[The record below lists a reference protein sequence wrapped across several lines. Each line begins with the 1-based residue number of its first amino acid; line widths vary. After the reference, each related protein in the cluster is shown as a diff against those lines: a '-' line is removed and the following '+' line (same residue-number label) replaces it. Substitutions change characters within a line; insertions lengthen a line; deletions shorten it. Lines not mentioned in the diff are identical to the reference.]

1 MTFDSGAPSQSR
13 QTVTAFFE
21 SQAEADKARADL
33 LAAGFPEADIHLV
46 QGGEAQEVA
55 EPHQDVGIF
64 RALLN
69 IFVFMP
75 ESDRAS
81 YEEGLRRGGVAL
93 AVHTGQDRYERAID
107 ILDRDGAVDLDERE
121 TSWRSDGW
129 SPTGA
134 NPTSAGTRPTSADTA
149 TFEAAQGHDALVSA
163 GANQDVRE
171 RIGTGTADPGAGLD
185 LAPPSAVSPGPER
198 TSIPG
203 EESQSVTSRR
213 DIAHGRSRVRSYVG
227 TVADMPT
234 GVDPSI

>member
-46 QGGEAQEVA
+46 QGGHAQEAA

-69 IFVFMP
+69 IFIFMP
-75 ESDRAS
+75 ETDRAS

-121 TSWRSDGW
+121 SSWRTEGW
-129 SPTGA
+129 SPTG
-134 NPTSAGTRPTSADTA
+134 TRPTTADTA
-149 TFEAAQGHDALVSA
+149 AFEAAQGHDALVSA

-171 RIGTGTADPGAGLD
+171 RIGAGTADPGAGID
-185 LAPPSAVSPGPER
+185 LAPSSAVSPGPER

-203 EESQSVTSRR
+203 EESQSMTSRR
-213 DIAHGRSRVRSYVG
+213 DTAHGRSRVRSYVG

>member
-1 MTFDSGAPSQSR
+1 MTLDSGAASQSR

-46 QGGEAQEVA
+46 QGGAAQDVA
-55 EPHQDVGIF
+55 EPREDVGFF

-75 ESDRAS
+75 ENDRAS

-121 TSWRSDGW
+121 TSWRTEGW
-129 SPTGA
+129 SPTG
-134 NPTSAGTRPTSADTA
+134 TRHTSADTA
-149 TFEAAQGHDALVSA
+149 AFEAAQGHDALVNPD
-163 GANQDVRE
+163 ANRDVRE
-171 RIGTGTADPGAGLD
+171 RIGTGTADPGAGVD

-198 TSIPG
+198 TAIPG

-213 DIAHGRSRVRSYVG
+213 DTAHGRSRVRSYVG
-227 TVADMPT
+227 SVADMPT

>member
-1 MTFDSGAPSQSR
+1 MTLDSGAASQSR

-46 QGGEAQEVA
+46 QGGAAQDVA
-55 EPHQDVGIF
+55 EPREDVGFF

-75 ESDRAS
+75 ENDRAS

-121 TSWRSDGW
+121 TSWRTEGW
-129 SPTGA
+129 SPTG
-134 NPTSAGTRPTSADTA
+134 TRHTSADTA
-149 TFEAAQGHDALVSA
+149 AFEAAQSHDALVNPD
-163 GANQDVRE
+163 ANRDVRE
-171 RIGTGTADPGAGLD
+171 RIGTGTADPGAGVD

-198 TSIPG
+198 TAIPG

-213 DIAHGRSRVRSYVG
+213 DTAHGRSRVRSYVG
-227 TVADMPT
+227 SVADMPT

>member
-1 MTFDSGAPSQSR
+1 MTLDSGAASQSR

-46 QGGEAQEVA
+46 QGGAAQDVA
-55 EPHQDVGIF
+55 EPHEDVGFF

-75 ESDRAS
+75 ENDRAS

-121 TSWRSDGW
+121 TSWRTEGW
-129 SPTGA
+129 SPTG
-134 NPTSAGTRPTSADTA
+134 TRHTSADTA
-149 TFEAAQGHDALVSA
+149 AFEAAQGHDALVNPD
-163 GANQDVRE
+163 ANRDVRE
-171 RIGTGTADPGAGLD
+171 RIGTGTADPGAGVD

-198 TSIPG
+198 TAIPG
-203 EESQSVTSRR
+203 EESQSVASRR
-213 DIAHGRSRVRSYVG
+213 DTAHGRSRVRSYVG
-227 TVADMPT
+227 SVADMPT

>member
-1 MTFDSGAPSQSR
+1 MTLDSGAASQSR

-46 QGGEAQEVA
+46 QGGAAQDVA
-55 EPHQDVGIF
+55 EPREDVGIF

-75 ESDRAS
+75 ENDRAS

-121 TSWRSDGW
+121 TSWRTEGW
-129 SPTGA
+129 SPTG
-134 NPTSAGTRPTSADTA
+134 TRHTSADTA
-149 TFEAAQGHDALVSA
+149 AFEAAQGHDALVNPD
-163 GANQDVRE
+163 ANRDVRE
-171 RIGTGTADPGAGLD
+171 RIGTGTADPGAGVD

-198 TSIPG
+198 TAIPG

-213 DIAHGRSRVRSYVG
+213 DTAHGRSRVRSYVG
-227 TVADMPT
+227 SVADMPT